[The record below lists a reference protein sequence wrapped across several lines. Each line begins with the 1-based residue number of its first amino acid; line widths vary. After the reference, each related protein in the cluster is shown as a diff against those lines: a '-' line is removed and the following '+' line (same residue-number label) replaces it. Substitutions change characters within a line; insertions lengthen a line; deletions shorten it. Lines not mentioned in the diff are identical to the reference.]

1 MSPVYHTTNNYPKFA
16 GSLMRAGDPHFASV
30 KHSSNITFYRLLNA
44 MCRYLVVSHRA
55 VLQFGSQ
62 PRYGSSFAAM
72 TFLYLT
78 FFIDV
83 HLPEK
88 TDNSKYQ

>member
-1 MSPVYHTTNNYPKFA
+1 MSPVFHTTNNYPKISA
-16 GSLMRAGDPHFASV
+16 SLMRAGDPNFMSF
-30 KHSSNITFYRLLNA
+30 KHSINITFYRLLNA
-44 MCRYLVVSHRA
+44 KCQYLVVSHRA

-62 PRYGSSFAAM
+62 PRSSSSPPTM
-72 TFLYLT
+72 IFLYVT

-88 TDNSKYQ
+88 EDNSQYQ